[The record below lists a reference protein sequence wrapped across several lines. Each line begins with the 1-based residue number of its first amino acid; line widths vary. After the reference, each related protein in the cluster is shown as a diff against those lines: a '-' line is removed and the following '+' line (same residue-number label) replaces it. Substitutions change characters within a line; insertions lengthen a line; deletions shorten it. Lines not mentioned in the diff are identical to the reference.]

1 MLRRVESGNERA
13 YCSSICR
20 ISTLNELT
28 SRGFRCLAL
37 RGLSSSKSSS
47 SSCEASKLAFLD
59 CGRVARVNDVN
70 EYKVPM
76 RTHVRCEGG
85 REVLVF
91 EGDPVDGLEPG
102 VPTKFTEAVA

>member
-1 MLRRVESGNERA
+1 M
-13 YCSSICR
+13 
-20 ISTLNELT
+20 
-28 SRGFRCLAL
+28 
-37 RGLSSSKSSS
+37 
-47 SSCEASKLAFLD
+47 
-59 CGRVARVNDVN
+59 NDVN